1 MRLKDA
7 GSGEDAEEYVLSGE
21 PACVTV
27 RDVDLSD
34 RQFVCF
40 FLAGVLHGKI
50 KWGLG
55 LTIVSVLSTGTS
67 VASLM
72 R

>member
-7 GSGEDAEEYVLSGE
+7 GSGEDAEEYVLGGE

-27 RDVDLSD
+27 RDVDLWD

-40 FLAGVLHGKI
+40 LAELLHGKI
-50 KWGLG
+50 KWG
-55 LTIVSVLSTGTS
+55 LTIVSVLSTGTR